1 MKKYH
6 WIPFILLILTV
17 PPLYGQSSRFLIEFT
32 DKDTA
37 FNSYSLNQPEEFLS
51 EKAIERRKRY
61 NIPLERS
68 DLPISSRYTDSIKPF
83 LRNIQNRTK
92 WMNALVAEVDSVFLD
107 TLRKFSFVERVKY
120 LAPAFQSHTKQN
132 NKGIQVRDT
141 SKIKAERLVTD
152 SAFYGYSWEPVSML
166 NGHLLHQDDHRGENM
181 VIAVL
186 DAGFRH
192 VDKLPVFDYIRENNQ
207 ILGVRDFEDN
217 DGEVYDTHSH
227 GTMVLSLLAGYIPE
241 LYVGT
246 APEAQYW
253 LLRTEVGGSE
263 YLIEEYN
270 WIAAAEFADSAG
282 VDIINSSLGYTTFDD
297 STQNHSFQDL
307 DGDTTPISRAASIA
321 ASKGMLVVSSA
332 GNLGDNSWQHIS
344 APADA
349 DSIITVGSVGP
360 NRNYAFFSSTG
371 PTSDGRIKPDL
382 AAQGVA
388 NIVQQVDS
396 SFVIA
401 NGTSFSAP
409 IISGLAAC
417 LWQKFPELSNMELME
432 KLFRSGHQYANPD
445 TLIGYGIP
453 SFSRA
458 GEIKIEDLDKSS
470 VEIFPNPF
478 KNHFYISIPDVRLDE
493 APIYLEIYDM
503 MGRKVYNSQFSK
515 SVTGNH
521 IRINALSENPS
532 GIYLIKLRLKPD
544 YVIKQKM
551 IKY

>member
-1 MKKYH
+1 
-6 WIPFILLILTV
+6 
-17 PPLYGQSSRFLIEFT
+17 
-32 DKDTA
+32 
-37 FNSYSLNQPEEFLS
+37 
-51 EKAIERRKRY
+51 
-61 NIPLERS
+61 
-68 DLPISSRYTDSIKPF
+68 
-83 LRNIQNRTK
+83 
-92 WMNALVAEVDSVFLD
+92 
-107 TLRKFSFVERVKY
+107 
-120 LAPAFQSHTKQN
+120 
-132 NKGIQVRDT
+132 
-141 SKIKAERLVTD
+141 
-152 SAFYGYSWEPVSML
+152 
-166 NGHLLHQDDHRGENM
+166 
-181 VIAVL
+181 
-186 DAGFRH
+186 
-192 VDKLPVFDYIRENNQ
+192 
-207 ILGVRDFEDN
+207 
-217 DGEVYDTHSH
+217 
-227 GTMVLSLLAGYIPE
+227 MVLSLLAGYIPE

-263 YLIEEYN
+263 YLVEEYN

-515 SVTGNH
+515 SVRGNH
-521 IRINALSENPS
+521 IRINALSENSS
-532 GIYLIKLRLKPD
+532 GIYLIKIRLKPN